1 MRSVLES
8 LVESAEQGAFGEAFE
23 TCARDCDCT
32 VCEARAA
39 LAKGGGVML
48 KYPSYDGEAVCQL
61 FVGFEGRPE
70 SGANVADLIA
80 CLKANPEA
88 CAEVLI
94 GVGVDRMRE
103 ATEYYSLRRAKEAE
117 ARAEKAE
124 RERDEYKVRAQRAGH
139 AEVVALNERDAAL
152 ARLASAENER
162 NALRSALTDSQPAIL
177 DSLRSELEECRAKLA
192 ETTEA
197 LHLANRDVDRLNLAC
212 EKANEWRASAERVVE
227 AAQMWSTGTMI
238 GHSALHAAL
247 RAHDSSGDPT
257 HAPFARYVATPEP
270 AGTTP
275 DPQAPATLA
284 DLAKLREEIAEAA
297 VKASRPRYSNDCNTH
312 SMLRLADELRKG
324 GAE

>member
-1 MRSVLES
+1 MLKWRSDKPLRGNNAHLIV
-8 LVESAEQGAFGEAFE
+8 
-23 TCARDCDCT
+23 
-32 VCEARAA
+32 RAA
-39 LAKGGGVML
+39 GGAQVAAT
-48 KYPSYDGEAVCQL
+48 P
-61 FVGFEGRPE
+61 
-70 SGANVADLIA
+70 ADLIA
-80 CLKANPEA
+80 CLRANPA
-88 CAEVLI
+88 VCAEVFAGLPDDVRSDLAAGI
-94 GVGVDRMRE
+94 DCH
-103 ATEYYSLRRAKEAE
+103 ACAHQK

-139 AEVVALNERDAAL
+139 AEVAALNERDAAL